1 MNIAELKLRIDA
13 IETFLE
19 RGELHASATDA
30 RVFAIWERVDRI
42 ENNISVDLH
51 GLRSRIYNLELKQE

>member
-30 RVFAIWERVDRI
+30 RVFALWERVDRI
-42 ENNISVDLH
+42 ESNVNVDLYS
-51 GLRSRIYNLELKQE
+51 LRSRIHALETK